1 MSAPTPPEFSVFVAM
16 ARAHFAAR
24 ASQDAINHHIIN
36 ALESL
41 TLPPPL
47 PLSLS
52 LSPPPSTTLRSISHW
67 GLH

>member
-1 MSAPTPPEFSVFVAM
+1 MPQPPPEFAAFVAM

-24 ASQDAINHHIIN
+24 ASQDAIDHHIIR

-41 TLPPPL
+41 A
-47 PLSLS
+47 
-52 LSPPPSTTLRSISHW
+52 PPPSTPPTTLLSISHW

>member
-1 MSAPTPPEFSVFVAM
+1 MPQPPPEFAVFVAM

-41 TLPPPL
+41 ATPPPVL
-47 PLSLS
+47 QAPS
-52 LSPPPSTTLRSISHW
+52 PSTTLLSVSHW

>member
-1 MSAPTPPEFSVFVAM
+1 MPQPPTEFAVFVAM

-24 ASQDAINHHIIN
+24 ASQDAIDHHIIR

-41 TLPPPL
+41 ATPPMPQT
-47 PLSLS
+47 
-52 LSPPPSTTLRSISHW
+52 PPPSTTLRSISHW